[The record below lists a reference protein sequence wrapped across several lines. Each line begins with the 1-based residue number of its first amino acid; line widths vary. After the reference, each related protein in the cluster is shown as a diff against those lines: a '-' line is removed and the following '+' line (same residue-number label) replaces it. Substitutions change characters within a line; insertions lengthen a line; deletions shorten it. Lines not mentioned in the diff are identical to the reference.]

1 MIRKIFITGLILS
14 LCSIHTGNSKNYANY
29 YDLQLNVIKKA
40 DALQEFFAKI
50 DRVLYAKSGKINI
63 VHIGDSHIQADY
75 FSGQLRRKLQA
86 SFGNGGRGFVFP
98 YQIAKSNGPVDIK
111 VSHKGDWWSYSI
123 MKDYEGMP
131 IGASGYLVEAS
142 DSAEILIKLSP
153 LREATTSFKKFTV
166 FQSGG
171 RFVPEQDNFHPL
183 VSALGGSEQM
193 PYSTYLL
200 SDYQDS
206 IHLRAQVADSQRLK
220 LHGFSFENT
229 NAGIVY
235 HAMGTNGSST
245 LHYLRS
251 TKFENQIAALDAD
264 LIIVSFGTND
274 SYLPY
279 SRFCSSCATDRFRTL
294 INRIR
299 KQSPEAAILLTTPA
313 DHFYRRRYDNRN
325 LWYLRKSM
333 LRLAEQ
339 ENVAVW
345 DLYELMGGQ
354 RSILDWQKGG
364 LARKDLIHFSKE
376 GYTLQGDLLYQAIMD
391 AYESR
396 FN

>member
-1 MIRKIFITGLILS
+1 ML
-14 LCSIHTGNSKNYANY
+14 KN
-29 YDLQLNVIKKA
+29 QS
-40 DALQEFFAKI
+40 ALQNFFEQL
-50 DRVLYAKSGKINI
+50 DSLLYAKSGKVNI

-75 FSGQLRRKLQA
+75 FSGQLRRRLQA

-98 YQIAKSNGPVDIK
+98 YQIARSNGPIDIK
-111 VSHKGDWWSYSI
+111 VKHTGEWWSYSI

-131 IGASGYLVEAS
+131 IGASGYLVEAA
-142 DSAEILIKLSP
+142 DSSEVLVKLSS
-153 LREATTSFKKFTV
+153 LKESTASFKKFTV

-171 RFVPEQDNFHPL
+171 RFIPEQENFEPM
-183 VSALGGSEQM
+183 VSALGGSELM

-200 SDYQDS
+200 KDYQDS
-206 IHLRAQVADSQRLK
+206 IHLRAEVKPGQRLQ

-229 NAGIVY
+229 QAGLVY
-235 HAMGTNGSST
+235 HAMGANGSST

-251 TKFENQIAALDAD
+251 NKFENQIAALDAD
-264 LIIVSFGTND
+264 LIIISYGTND
-274 SYLPY
+274 AYLPY
-279 SRFCSSCATDRFRTL
+279 SRFCSSCASDRFRT
-294 INRIR
+294 IIKRI
-299 KQSPEAAILLTTPA
+299 KSQNPHAAILLTTPA

-325 LWYLRKSM
+325 LWYLRKAL

-354 RSILDWQKGG
+354 RSILDWQRGG
-364 LARKDLIHFSKE
+364 LARRDLIHFSKE
-376 GYTLQGDLLYQAIMD
+376 GYQLQGNLLYQAIMD